1 MLLISYINT
10 GLYVFVGFSFIGSNA
25 ALLISL
31 SHEKKD
37 NKSVNSMIN
46 ANKGKPPTKLMEA
59 I

>member
-10 GLYVFVGFSFIGSNA
+10 GLYVFVGVSFIGSNA

-31 SHEKKD
+31 FHEKKD

-46 ANKGKPPTKLMEA
+46 ANKGKPPTKLM
-59 I
+59 